1 MNPVGTALQALLPV
15 NSSGS
20 ISLATQISIK
30 FNIFKRQETIDWIQK
45 NKEIYSS
52 AEIFEKLD
60 DQIQLQETRLGR
72 LIAYDITLSAV
83 GTLVK
88 KSS

>member
-72 LIAYDITLSAV
+72 LIAYDITLNAV
-83 GTLVK
+83 GKILK
-88 KSS
+88 KST